1 MNEEAD
7 DIRQML
13 ARIEQ
18 GQADL
23 NHELTQLRAA
33 VAVQTSRQ
41 NSAIADTKKKPAEL
55 PTLYS
60 AWLNGC

>member
-1 MNEEAD
+1 VTDESD
-7 DIRQML
+7 DIRLML

-18 GQADL
+18 NQGDL
-23 NHELTQLRAA
+23 FHELAQLRAA

-41 NSAIADTKKKPAEL
+41 NSTIADTKKKPAEL

-60 AWLNGC
+60 AWPNG